1 LEAATRR
8 GDTGRGRSL
17 GGVGGREP
25 THEEEGTVGEVGTS
39 LAAAAPGLGDALQR
53 RGTGAHL
60 VQLGCRAQRA
70 NEVIPAWKVC
80 RAQKETEDN
89 RAFKV
94 PLV

>member
-1 LEAATRR
+1 MGT
-8 GDTGRGRSL
+8 GRSL
-17 GGVGGREP
+17 DEVGDREP
-25 THEEEGTVGEVGTS
+25 TREEEETVGEVGTS
-39 LAAAAPGLGDALQR
+39 LAAAVPVLEDALQR

>member
-1 LEAATRR
+1 MDE
-8 GDTGRGRSL
+8 
-17 GGVGGREP
+17 VEGREP
-25 THEEEGTVGEVGTS
+25 TREEEGTVAEVGTS
-39 LAAAAPGLGDALQR
+39 LAAAAPVLDDVSQR
-53 RGTGAHL
+53 RETGAHL
-60 VQLGCRAQRA
+60 AQLGCRAQRA